1 MHISDT
7 MLQKLKRDYPEGT
20 RVKLIRMDDPYS
32 RLEPGEEGNV
42 IGVDDIG
49 TIHVKWDNG
58 STLGVV
64 FGEDRCEKLDEKQ
77 EEIWRRKKKQ
87 HA

>member
-1 MHISDT
+1 MFISDA

-32 RLEPGEEGNV
+32 RLKPGDEGSV

-49 TIHVKWDNG
+49 TIHVNWDNG

-64 FGEDRCEKLDEKQ
+64 FGEDRCKKLD
-77 EEIWRRKKKQ
+77 
-87 HA
+87 

>member
-1 MHISDT
+1 MFISDA
-7 MLQKLKRDYPEGT
+7 MLQKLKCDYPEGT
-20 RVKLIRMDDPYS
+20 RVRLIHMDDPYS
-32 RLEPGEEGNV
+32 RLEPGDEGSV

-64 FGEDRCEKLDEKQ
+64 FGEDRCKKLDEK
-77 EEIWRRKKKQ
+77 
-87 HA
+87 

>member
-1 MHISDT
+1 MRISDT

-20 RVKLIRMDDPYS
+20 QVKLIRMDDPYL
-32 RLEPGEEGNV
+32 RLEPSEEGNV

-64 FGEDRCEKLDEKQ
+64 FGEDRCEKIE
-77 EEIWRRKKKQ
+77 
-87 HA
+87 

>member
-1 MHISDT
+1 MFISDA

-42 IGVDDIG
+42 IGRG
-49 TIHVKWDNG
+49 KCHW
-58 STLGVV
+58 
-64 FGEDRCEKLDEKQ
+64 C
-77 EEIWRRKKKQ
+77 
-87 HA
+87 

>member
-1 MHISDT
+1 MRISDT

-32 RLEPGEEGNV
+32 RLEPGDEGSV

-49 TIHVKWDNG
+49 TIYVKWDSG
-58 STLGVV
+58 STLGIV
-64 FGEDRCEKLDEKQ
+64 FGEDRCKKLDEK
-77 EEIWRRKKKQ
+77 
-87 HA
+87 

>member
-1 MHISDT
+1 MRISDT

-20 RVKLIRMDDPYS
+20 RVKLIRMDDPYL
-32 RLEPGEEGNV
+32 RLEPSEEGNV

-64 FGEDRCEKLDEKQ
+64 FDEDRCEKIE
-77 EEIWRRKKKQ
+77 
-87 HA
+87 

>member
-1 MHISDT
+1 MFISDA
-7 MLQKLKRDYPEGT
+7 MLQKLKRDYLEGT

-32 RLEPGEEGNV
+32 RLKPGDEGSV

-58 STLGVV
+58 SMLGVV
-64 FGEDRCEKLDEKQ
+64 FGEDRCEKIE
-77 EEIWRRKKKQ
+77 
-87 HA
+87 

>member
-1 MHISDT
+1 MRISDT

-42 IGVDDIG
+42 IAVDEIA

-64 FGEDRCEKLDEKQ
+64 FGEDRCKKLDEK
-77 EEIWRRKKKQ
+77 
-87 HA
+87 

>member
-1 MHISDT
+1 MFISDA

-32 RLEPGEEGNV
+32 RLKPGDEGSV

-49 TIHVKWDNG
+49 TIHVKWDSG

-64 FGEDRCEKLDEKQ
+64 FGEDRCKKLDEK
-77 EEIWRRKKKQ
+77 
-87 HA
+87 

>member
-1 MHISDT
+1 MRISDT
-7 MLQKLKRDYPEGT
+7 MLQKLKRNYPEGT

-64 FGEDRCEKLDEKQ
+64 FGEDRCKKLDEK
-77 EEIWRRKKKQ
+77 
-87 HA
+87 

>member
-1 MHISDT
+1 MRISDT

-20 RVKLIRMDDPYS
+20 RVKLIRMDDPYL
-32 RLEPGEEGNV
+32 RLEPSEEGNV

-64 FGEDRCEKLDEKQ
+64 FGEDRCEKIE
-77 EEIWRRKKKQ
+77 
-87 HA
+87 